1 MDEKN
6 ATPGKEA
13 ALKALRDEFKGNAA
27 DTQRQRL
34 AAALHRLTTITT
46 IEARRYLDILHP
58 AGRAMELR
66 AAGLDIVTLRQKQD
80 TEAGV
85 PHWVGL
91 YVLRRGAD
99 AGSTP

>member
-1 MDEKN
+1 MNEKN
-6 ATPGKEA
+6 ATPEKEA

-27 DTQRQRL
+27 DTQRHRL
-34 AAALHRLTTITT
+34 AAALHRFAVST

-58 AGRAMELR
+58 AGRAKELR
-66 AAGLDIVTLRQKQD
+66 AAGLDIITLREKQE

-99 AGSTP
+99 AGSAT